1 MSTGVETTPILE
13 PLRYPEQDPKLAS
26 KRFLDLAS
34 IVGPGFILASVTIG
48 NGEVFQATR
57 GGAVFGY
64 TILWTFVLGAIFKAT
79 VTYAAYQ
86 DLDALQQA
94 MAGHGMSLTDESTVD
109 DQGKV
114 VSEVRVG
121 GA

>member
-1 MSTGVETTPILE
+1 MAPPPGGPTAAAAALFAAVESVEGAELDSLTADEDGV
-13 PLRYPEQDPKLAS
+13 R
-26 KRFLDLAS
+26 
-34 IVGPGFILASVTIG
+34 
-48 NGEVFQATR
+48 
-57 GGAVFGY
+57 
-64 TILWTFVLGAIFKAT
+64 AT
-79 VTYAAYQ
+79 VTYPAYQ

-94 MAGHGMSLTDESTVD
+94 MAARGMSLTDESTVD